1 MAGMLN
7 LVKLFM
13 LMHCKVAHLTTKVL
27 HIHHLYTYR
36 VGQTRD
42 LDLNSEAQEVFFVLT
57 T

>member
-1 MAGMLN
+1 MLN

-13 LMHCKVAHLTTKVL
+13 LMHRKVAHLTTKVL
-27 HIHHLYTYR
+27 HIHLLYTYR